1 MDILP
6 FFPHHESL
14 SPPAILGIFLKYRAN
29 FHQKRPSH
37 ICFCRCRQRIAKIRQ
52 QIVATKPPPKLSPT
66 QSPNTPTIPRPQAD
80 HSCEGRNL
88 TVMCDNNAKSAR
100 TLPFPHRPFLRRQES
115 QSIKSG
121 NAASNPPPKLPPTQ
135 SPKSPT
141 NLPSSLRPFLRR
153 QESHSVVCANNGGFA
168 HNCPFPPQLI
178 PAKAGISKG
187 NALPRQIWRHDT
199 VRFLPTQ
206 EWSTGER
213 ESIGKYGI
221 VAARRQ
227 LSPNCRRIPRI
238 RPIAIAESA
247 KIAIPPIFHIVAA
260 DTLPPKNRHF
270 MRFLHRFPWRTI
282 IFFANMVFWRF
293 FML

>member
-1 MDILP
+1 
-6 FFPHHESL
+6 
-14 SPPAILGIFLKYRAN
+14 
-29 FHQKRPSH
+29 
-37 ICFCRCRQRIAKIRQ
+37 
-52 QIVATKPPPKLSPT
+52 
-66 QSPNTPTIPRPQAD
+66 
-80 HSCEGRNL
+80 
-88 TVMCDNNAKSAR
+88 MCDNNAKSAR

-115 QSIKSG
+115 QSIKG
-121 NAASNPPPKLPPTQ
+121 GIAASNPPPKLPPTQ

-153 QESHSVVCANNGGFA
+153 QESHSVVCANNDRFA

-199 VRFLPTQ
+199 VRFLLPQ

-227 LSPNCRRIPRI
+227 LSPNPPNPPNCHRRIRQNRHPANFPHCRRRH
-238 RPIAIAESA
+238 IAAEESPFYAVFAQIANGA
-247 KIAIPPIFHIVAA
+247 K
-260 DTLPPKNRHF
+260 
-270 MRFLHRFPWRTI
+270 
-282 IFFANMVFWRF
+282 
-293 FML
+293 